1 MFYDSDQDF
10 DKEPGGCDGYYNED
24 EEIWYERQLKFQELK
39 DKFLKIKEAKELEI
53 EILKEQIK
61 TIDKRIKNIDK
72 KMNLDLIPI
81 DLCEQLKNNK
91 INL

>member
-1 MFYDSDQDF
+1 MKY
-10 DKEPGGCDGYYNED
+10 
-24 EEIWYERQLKFQELK
+24 QELK